1 MNSLEEFKNY
11 TKVVADTGEIQAIK
25 LFKPVDATT
34 NPSLLLKAATNPD
47 YKYLVD
53 QGVAAARDMD
63 LFHPGR
69 INLALEL
76 ISVNFALEIL
86 SIIPGRVSI
95 EVDPSL
101 SFNTHQTVESARRII
116 NYLED
121 REIDRKRVLIKISS
135 TWEGIQAGKILEE
148 EGIHCNLTLLFGFT
162 QAVAAADAGVT
173 LISPFVGRIY
183 DYYKAKRGVDFI
195 LPAEDPG
202 VLSVKR
208 IFNYYKKY
216 GYSTEVMGASFR
228 NIGEIKELTGCDL
241 LTISPALLKELEED
255 NEGVVLKLDR
265 ENPTCDDYKYH
276 LKEDEFR
283 WMLNEDE
290 MATEK
295 LAEGI
300 RKFNNDWLELSKYL
314 LGTYA

>member
-1 MNSLEEFKNY
+1 MNSLEEFRKY
-11 TKVVADTGEIQAIK
+11 TKVVADTGELEEIK
-25 LFKPVDATT
+25 LYKPVDATT
-34 NPSLLLKAATNPD
+34 NPSLLLKAATNPE

-69 INLALEL
+69 INLTLEL
-76 ISVNFALEIL
+76 LSVNFALEIL

-101 SFNTHQTVESARRII
+101 SFNTHMTIESARRII

-121 REIDRKRVLIKISS
+121 RDINRNRVLVKISS
-135 TWEGIQAGKILEE
+135 TWEGIEAAKILEE

-162 QAVAAADAGVT
+162 QALAAADAGVS

-183 DYYKAKRGVDFI
+183 DFYRLKRGVDFI
-195 LPAEDPG
+195 LPTEDPG

-216 GYSTEVMGASFR
+216 GYKTEVMGASFR

-241 LTISPALLKELEED
+241 LTISPNLLKELEND
-255 NEGVVLKLDR
+255 IEGVVLKLDR
-265 ENPTCDDYKYH
+265 DNPDCDDYKYH
-276 LKEDEFR
+276 LSEDEFR

-290 MATEK
+290 MATIK

-300 RKFNNDWLELSKYL
+300 RIFNNDWLKLSQYL
-314 LGTYA
+314 LANYS